1 MIALVSTPERYG
13 LSSLP
18 DVSIITC
25 GIIHFLIHT
34 YLFNFHFTS
43 QPRYKDP
50 KRGDVSFAIMLE
62 EKAAAEERDA
72 NPKPGSEPGCA
83 GCKN

>member
-1 MIALVSTPERYG
+1 MFCLHY
-13 LSSLP
+13 LMYQ
-18 DVSIITC
+18 IITC
-25 GIIHFLIHT
+25 GIIHFLVP
-34 YLFNFHFTS
+34 YLISLNVHFTS
-43 QPRYKDP
+43 QARYKDP

-72 NPKPGSEPGCA
+72 NPKPGSEPGCP